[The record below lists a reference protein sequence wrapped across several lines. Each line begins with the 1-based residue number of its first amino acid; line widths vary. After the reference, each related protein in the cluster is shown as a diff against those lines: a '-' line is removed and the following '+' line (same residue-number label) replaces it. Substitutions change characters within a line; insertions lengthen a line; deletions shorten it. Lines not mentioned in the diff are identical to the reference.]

1 MGAFPCFNARQG
13 VFPDWEKIS
22 GEAMAELIKKRG
34 GKTTHTG
41 CARCIVQCSNEFVDE
56 QGKYVTSS
64 LEYETIW
71 ALGGMTGVVDLD
83 AIARLDFLCDDIGV
97 DTMNTGV
104 AVAVAMDAGH
114 RKFGDA
120 QAVIEMVEEIASGT
134 ELGKIIG
141 NGPAAVG
148 KYFNNPRVPV
158 VKGQSVAA
166 YDPRSM
172 QGNGVTYATSPMGAD
187 HTAGNLVGEYLTG
200 KLDPL
205 KTEGQVEASRN
216 LQVGTAAI
224 DCTGMC
230 FMAAVALVEGE
241 GAEAFLKAMNAR
253 YGTRLKTEDIPT
265 LGIRVL
271 RAEREFNRKAG
282 LTEKD
287 DRLPRFYYEEPLPPH
302 NLTFLIGDQELD
314 SVFGVMET

>member
-1 MGAFPCFNARQG
+1 MSGGMMPSLGTAGLVAPVNIMGAFPCFNARQG

-120 QAVIEMVEEIASGT
+120 QAVIET
-134 ELGKIIG
+134 
-141 NGPAAVG
+141 P
-148 KYFNNPRVPV
+148 
-158 VKGQSVAA
+158 
-166 YDPRSM
+166 
-172 QGNGVTYATSPMGAD
+172 
-187 HTAGNLVGEYLTG
+187 TARCCCCST
-200 KLDPL
+200 PL
-205 KTEGQVEASRN
+205 KTRS
-216 LQVGTAAI
+216 
-224 DCTGMC
+224 
-230 FMAAVALVEGE
+230 
-241 GAEAFLKAMNAR
+241 
-253 YGTRLKTEDIPT
+253 
-265 LGIRVL
+265 
-271 RAEREFNRKAG
+271 
-282 LTEKD
+282 
-287 DRLPRFYYEEPLPPH
+287 
-302 NLTFLIGDQELD
+302 
-314 SVFGVMET
+314 